1 MNIFINQRL
10 LEKQKKIQTQKNKIA
25 YEYAKKI
32 IDERNYVFL
41 QNMVKKMEDNAYELY
56 LKCKENS
63 ENYIF
68 IFWSGNNPITL
79 NRLKSIK
86 ALLEISEAHV
96 IYVTVNNLNKFI
108 LEEQPFHKAYNFL
121 SVIHKSDYLRC
132 YFMNFYG
139 GGYSDIKKPS
149 GSWKKSFEDLKN
161 SDKWINGYKWEEEDK
176 SLYNWIGN
184 GAYIAKSNTPL
195 TNEWY
200 SEILKYLDHNLDI
213 IKTYPATHYRDSLE
227 TSNNK
232 YPVKWATM
240 GIILNKLTDKYND
253 KLIRTLPICICSDYL

>member
-1 MNIFINQRL
+1 MFRNVRL
-10 LEKQKKIQTQKNKIA
+10 LEKQKKMA

-32 IDERNYVFL
+32 IDEHNYVFL

-56 LKCKENS
+56 LKCKENN

-68 IFWSGNNPITL
+68 IFWTGDNPITF
-79 NRLKSIK
+79 NRLESIK
-86 ALLEISEAHV
+86 KLLEISEAHI

-108 LEEQPFHKAYNFL
+108 LEEHPFHKAYEFL
-121 SVIHKSDYLRC
+121 SVTHKSDYLRC

-149 GSWKKSFEDLKN
+149 GSWKKGFEDLKN
-161 SDKWINGYKWEEEDK
+161 SDKWINGYKWKEENK
-176 SLYNWIGN
+176 LLYSWIGN

-200 SEILKYLDHNLDI
+200 SEILKYLDEKFDTLKI
-213 IKTYPATHYRDSLE
+213 YPSTHYRDSLE

-232 YPVKWATM
+232 YPVKWATFN
-240 GIILNKLTDKYND
+240 IIFNKTTDKYNN
-253 KLIRTLPICICSDYL
+253 KLLETVPMCMCSDYL